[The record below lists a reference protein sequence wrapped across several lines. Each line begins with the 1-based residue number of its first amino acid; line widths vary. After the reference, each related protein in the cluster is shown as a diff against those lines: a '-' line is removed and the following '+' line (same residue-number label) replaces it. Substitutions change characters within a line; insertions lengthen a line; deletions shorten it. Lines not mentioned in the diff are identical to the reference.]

1 MSNWVIDVY
10 FSHVILRVLGR
21 YGIALTVEERESLND
36 FLVRRLAKL
45 LQPVHSNEFCNAVKY
60 LSDGILRYFL
70 VILPSAA

>member
-10 FSHVILRVLGR
+10 FSHVILRVLER

-36 FLVRRLAKL
+36 FLV
-45 LQPVHSNEFCNAVKY
+45 KY
-60 LSDGILRYFL
+60 LSDGILRHFL